1 MKRFLKHFWPPLLL
15 LIIVLASVGA
25 AWYAVSRDIP
35 VDIGS
40 WSKQAPRNTN
50 QSLKHAVAIRDTTT
64 IETAKAQAQAKVL
77 QQQYGMGIL
86 SIPAVNINLTIFSV
100 VTNSTLATGVARYF
114 PDRVMGQGNNVYAA
128 HNLSGADI
136 LLSRIGELK
145 THALIQQTD
154 FKHVFSYRV
163 VYNRVVKKTEVA
175 VLKQTDE
182 RRITLIR
189 CEGPYHTA
197 YRRVVIARLA
207 KVTKY
212 TAHLTQAQPLLT
224 RTQQV
229 GAGLLAWQ
237 TMKWP
242 LVLLLGLFIVLLAV
256 SFHGYYASL
265 SRD

>member
-1 MKRFLKHFWPPLLL
+1 MKRWLKYFWPPLLL
-15 LIIVLASVGA
+15 LIIVLGGVGA

-35 VDIGS
+35 VDDAS
-40 WSKQAPRNTN
+40 WSKQAASNTN
-50 QSLKHAVAIRDTTT
+50 RILNRPVAIRDTTT
-64 IETAKAQAQAKVL
+64 VETANAQAQAKVL

-86 SIPAVNINLTIFSV
+86 RIPAVNINLTIFSV
-100 VTNSTLATGVARYF
+100 VTNATLATGVARYF

-128 HNLSGADI
+128 HNLSGAGI

-154 FKHVFSYRV
+154 FKHVYSYRM
-163 VYNRVVKKTEVA
+163 VYNRVVKKNEVA

-212 TAHLTQAQPLLT
+212 TAQPTQAQPLLT
-224 RTQQV
+224 RAQQV

-242 LVLLLGLFIVLLAV
+242 LTLVVGFFIALLAI

-265 SRD
+265 RQH

>member
-1 MKRFLKHFWPPLLL
+1 MKRLLKYFWPPLLL
-15 LIIVLASVGA
+15 LMIVLGAVGA
-25 AWYAVSRDIP
+25 AWYAVSRDVPI
-35 VDIGS
+35 DDAS
-40 WSKQAPRNTN
+40 WSKQAASNTS
-50 QSLKHAVAIRDTTT
+50 QSLNRPVAIRDTTT
-64 IETAKAQAQAKVL
+64 VETANAQAQAKVL
-77 QQQYGMGIL
+77 QQQYGMGL
-86 SIPAVNINLTIFSV
+86 LRIPAVNINLTIFSV
-100 VTNSTLATGVARYF
+100 VTNATLATGVARYF

-128 HNLSGADI
+128 HNLSGAGI
-136 LLSRIGELK
+136 LLSRIGGLK
-145 THALIQQTD
+145 RHALIQQTD
-154 FKHVFSYRV
+154 FKHVYSYRV

-212 TAHLTQAQPLLT
+212 TAQSTQAQPLLT
-224 RTQQV
+224 RAQQV

-242 LVLLLGLFIVLLAV
+242 LVLVVGFFIALLAI

-265 SRD
+265 RQN